1 VDVVIGNGSGTDV
14 DACAKPAH
22 DGDTCVA
29 LAARVRS
36 LSHWARSPDSGASK
50 PTSRTERPCCRI
62 VSPSITSM
70 APGAI
75 GSAALEA
82 TVAMSI
88 RMPKNLIMS
97 GKSRTHAPMALWN
110 G

>member
-1 VDVVIGNGSGTDV
+1 
-14 DACAKPAH
+14 
-22 DGDTCVA
+22 
-29 LAARVRS
+29 
-36 LSHWARSPDSGASK
+36 
-50 PTSRTERPCCRI
+50 
-62 VSPSITSM
+62 M